1 MFIEDKGLYQWH
13 HTHYQSGGLLSML
26 SSERASQLSAEQ
38 VGTFA
43 QTDPKHGL
51 STDEALRRAKLYG
64 DNEFDVEEDEP
75 LIFKY
80 LEQVWVLIHRD
91 IV

>member
-1 MFIEDKGLYQWH
+1 
-13 HTHYQSGGLLSML
+13 ML

-38 VGTFA
+38 VATFA
-43 QTDPKHGL
+43 ETDPKHGL
-51 STDEALRRAKLYG
+51 SSDEARRRAKLYG

-80 LEQVWVLIHRD
+80 LEQVCACGMTDSW
-91 IV
+91 